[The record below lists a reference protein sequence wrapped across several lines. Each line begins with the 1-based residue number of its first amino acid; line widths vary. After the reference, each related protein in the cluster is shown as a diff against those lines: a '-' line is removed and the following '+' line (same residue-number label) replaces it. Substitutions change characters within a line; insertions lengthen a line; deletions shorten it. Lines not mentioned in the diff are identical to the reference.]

1 MLLQHVVRPY
11 ELPYD
16 LLALLPARLQ
26 IFYEVDLADVVA
38 SEGADG
44 SPTVLL
50 RQAALQDGQ
59 GVVDFETPL
68 DRQVAIEV
76 RL

>member
-1 MLLQHVVRPY
+1 MLLQHVVGPY
-11 ELPYD
+11 ELAND
-16 LLALLPARLQ
+16 LLALLPAGLQ

-38 SEGADG
+38 GERADG
-44 SPTVLL
+44 SPAVLL